1 MSRHFGIVTSPFGRG
16 RDPSLCRDSRR
27 RVALQTGGDS
37 FSGGRVATPGQ
48 NEFDRPEFLA
58 LLRSG
63 DGAAYRR
70 LIRRF
75 HGSLVGTA
83 SAIIG
88 SRAQAE
94 EVVQDAW
101 LAVFSGIGR
110 FEGRS
115 SLASWLFAIVLNRAR
130 TRASRERRL
139 VALPALDGADA
150 QERAVPLERFAPDGH
165 WTEPPKLWD
174 ELDPERMVAG
184 KQLWAHVQDAI
195 EMLPAGQKA
204 VIILRDIEAVSAE
217 EACEL
222 LSISP
227 ENQRV
232 LLHRARGRVRR
243 AIEILTEGPPVT
255 APVARPAQP
264 PAAGRAPRDMLRRL
278 LGWLLPPVTACA

>member
-1 MSRHFGIVTSPFGRG
+1 V
-16 RDPSLCRDSRR
+16 
-27 RVALQTGGDS
+27 RVA
-37 FSGGRVATPGQ
+37 AEGQ
-48 NEFDRPEFLA
+48 SEFDRPEFLA
-58 LLRSG
+58 LLRQG
-63 DGAAYRR
+63 DAAAYRR

-115 SLASWLFAIVLNRAR
+115 SLASWLFAIVMNRAR
-130 TRASRERRL
+130 TRAVREKRL
-139 VALPALDGADA
+139 VALPALDGADG
-150 QERAVPLERFAPDGH
+150 QERAVPLERFVADGH
-165 WTEPPKLWD
+165 WTEPPRLWD
-174 ELDPERMVAG
+174 ELDPERVVGG

-195 EMLPAGQKA
+195 ELLPAGQKA
-204 VIILRDIEAVSAE
+204 VIILRDIEARTAE

-222 LSISP
+222 LEISS

-243 AIEILTEGPPVT
+243 TIEVLIEGGT
-255 APVARPAQP
+255 APAPAGRPAVA
-264 PAAGRAPRDMLRRL
+264 PAPKRSGGGLRRL
-278 LGWLLPPVTACA
+278 LGWLLGPGPAWA

>member
-1 MSRHFGIVTSPFGRG
+1 VQPTAQS
-16 RDPSLCRDSRR
+16 
-27 RVALQTGGDS
+27 
-37 FSGGRVATPGQ
+37 
-48 NEFDRPEFLA
+48 EFDRPEFLA

-130 TRASRERRL
+130 TRASREGRL
-139 VALPALDGADA
+139 VALPSLEGGEG

-165 WTEPPKLWD
+165 WAEPPRLWD
-174 ELDPERMVAG
+174 ELDPERTVAG
-184 KQLWAHVQDAI
+184 KQIWAHVQEAI
-195 EMLPAGQKA
+195 EALPAGQKA
-204 VIILRDIEAVSAE
+204 VIILRDIEAATAE
-217 EACEL
+217 ETCEL
-222 LSISP
+222 LAISP

-243 AIEILTEGPPVT
+243 TIEKLTEGPNAAAPVPERG
-255 APVARPAQP
+255 PVARLPSRP
-264 PAAGRAPRDMLRRL
+264 PRRGLRRL
-278 LGWLLPPVTACA
+278 LDWLAPPEPAWA

>member
-1 MSRHFGIVTSPFGRG
+1 VGHGRVTS
-16 RDPSLCRDSRR
+16 
-27 RVALQTGGDS
+27 GGVVS
-37 FSGGRVATPGQ
+37 FSGGSVPERSAS
-48 NEFDRPEFLA
+48 EFDQPEFLA

-83 SAIIG
+83 SAVIG

-130 TRASRERRL
+130 TRAMRERRM
-139 VALPALDGADA
+139 VALPALAGAEG

-165 WTEPPKLWD
+165 WAEAPRLWD

-184 KQLWAHVQDAI
+184 KQIWAHVQEAI
-195 EMLPAGQKA
+195 ETLPAGQKA
-204 VIILRDIEAVSAE
+204 VIILRDVEAVSAE

-222 LSISP
+222 LAISA

-243 AIEILTEGPPVT
+243 TIEVLTGGPM
-255 APVARPAQP
+255 
-264 PAAGRAPRDMLRRL
+264 PAAAGARAPAPATPRAPRSGMRRL
-278 LGWLLPPVTACA
+278 LGWLWAPGTAWV